1 MDFHEATGGRHF
13 YFSQLYIK
21 NTASHIAR
29 TYTSASLKAHR
40 FIPYT
45 HHAGNTLLCA
55 DLLFHPNMMPF
66 IIDLGTL
73 Q

>member
-1 MDFHEATGGRHF
+1 MDFHVATGGRHF

-29 TYTSASLKAHR
+29 TYTSTSLKAHR

-45 HHAGNTLLCA
+45 HHAWQHTPVCLSILSSKHDA
-55 DLLFHPNMMPF
+55 F
-66 IIDLGTL
+66 
-73 Q
+73 